1 MEKNNNKEMVSKTTR
16 VACVQTFPASSKTG
30 VSSVRVADLLLV
42 RFCFLEW
49 TLFKVFSVF
58 CIIYVIW
65 RPYQSRTPTLKKKK
79 KKNGTVVNLWL
90 PCLIMYM
97 TKSKA
102 GKAGPAS
109 QTEIQILLSPSAK
122 QCRNPCSGPTPVYQ
136 DLSTRCD
143 WPV

>member
-1 MEKNNNKEMVSKTTR
+1 MVSKTTR

-79 KKNGTVVNLWL
+79 KKKKKRNISQPVVTVFDYVH
-90 PCLIMYM
+90 
-97 TKSKA
+97 
-102 GKAGPAS
+102 
-109 QTEIQILLSPSAK
+109 
-122 QCRNPCSGPTPVYQ
+122 
-136 DLSTRCD
+136 D
-143 WPV
+143 